1 MAMMDAASDDPRA
14 ARSKRALITAVT
26 ELIDRQ
32 DLDRISITQVVAA
45 AGVTRPTFY
54 QHFADVPAL
63 ASAAAIARLD
73 AEFSRHEPAAAS
85 GGGLQSVEPVVRELL
100 EHLARHRDFYRRVLG
115 GARSTGAATNAAVEL
130 VARRILHRAPL
141 VGTARDSDAEEVRDS
156 VVILSGGIVWL
167 LSNWLATPL
176 TGRDSVR
183 SMAHRIAVQLVRLA
197 PARTPAP
204 TIAEVP
210 RGGASD

>member
-1 MAMMDAASDDPRA
+1 MAGMDAASDDPRA
-14 ARSKRALITAVT
+14 ARSKRALIAAVT
-26 ELIDRQ
+26 ELIDQR

-54 QHFADVPAL
+54 QHFADVSAL

-73 AEFSRHEPAAAS
+73 AEFSRHEPAAAPGS
-85 GGGLQSVEPVVRELL
+85 GLQSVEPVVRELL

-115 GARSTGAATNAAVEL
+115 TARSTGAATNAAVEL
-130 VARRILHRAPL
+130 VARRILDRGPL
-141 VGTARDSDAEEVRDS
+141 AGAAGDSDAEVVRDS

-197 PARTPAP
+197 PPP
-204 TIAEVP
+204 
-210 RGGASD
+210 GGAAG